1 MWWRGP
7 LGVFVRLTDT
17 TSFRN
22 KAFQPKT
29 SMAAMN
35 LGEER

>member
-7 LGVFVRLTDT
+7 LCVFVRLTYT
-17 TSFRN
+17 TFFRN
-22 KAFQPKT
+22 NAFEPKT